1 MISAHSV
8 TKELQWCINMITEL
22 GFQLSSTPTL
32 HQDNQSTIK
41 IFNQRGNAGKTKHI
55 HLRYNIVRELCAN
68 GTVNIIYC
76 PTTEMVADILTKALG
91 PTAFLHLRPRLMGH
105 IVDTNALA
113 ENMCI

>member
-1 MISAHSV
+1 M
-8 TKELQWCINMITEL
+8 
-22 GFQLSSTPTL
+22 
-32 HQDNQSTIK
+32 K

-68 GTVNIIYC
+68 GTINIKYC

-91 PTAFLHLRPRLMGH
+91 PTLFLHLRPLLMGH
-105 IVDTNALA
+105 RSHIDDTSALD